1 MFSNKSELGRDD
13 INAIFY
19 WHAIAALDQD
29 LTVRFLSVKLLM
41 LLAVQDQHNPP
52 PPIKNRADGAHYQ
65 AAE

>member
-41 LLAVQDQHNPP
+41 LLAVHDQHNH

-65 AAE
+65 AGK